1 MNNGMELMVDKNCGM
16 RNCPRNYH
24 VWGTV
29 NIMGKKPTCILEN
42 GYRIA
47 KILEKI
53 SAKIWSWIYQM
64 NFMQLKSIYQK
75 ISTISKNTWIML
87 ECKGRS
93 IHIPQCVNWST
104 LSIHQP
110 EFIKKYFVTF
120 ESIWFTRV
128 KMLIKDVWVSKIDWD
143 EELNKEC
150 KDAAVKSF

>member
-1 MNNGMELMVDKNCGM
+1 MA
-16 RNCPRNYH
+16 
-24 VWGTV
+24 WGTV
-29 NIMGKKPTCILEN
+29 RGTIMCEELSTLWEKTNMHTRKWLSHS
-42 GYRIA
+42 A

-64 NFMQLKSIYQK
+64 NFMQMKSIYQK

-128 KMLIKDVWVSKIDWD
+128 KMFIKDVWVSKIDWD

>member
-1 MNNGMELMVDKNCGM
+1 MA
-16 RNCPRNYH
+16 
-24 VWGTV
+24 WGTV
-29 NIMGKKPTCILEN
+29 WETIMCEELSTLWEKTNMHARKWLSHS
-42 GYRIA
+42 A

-64 NFMQLKSIYQK
+64 NFMQMKSIYQK

>member
-1 MNNGMELMVDKNCGM
+1 MA
-16 RNCPRNYH
+16 
-24 VWGTV
+24 WGTV
-29 NIMGKKPTCILEN
+29 RGTIMCEELSTLWEKTNMHTRKWLSHS
-42 GYRIA
+42 A
-47 KILEKI
+47 KFLEKI
-53 SAKIWSWIYQM
+53 SAKMWSWIYQM

-87 ECKGRS
+87 KCKGRS